1 MKDKRFIEL
10 VNLCVD
16 HQLTPDEAREL
27 ETELHANPAR
37 QRTYLQYCRMQKAC
51 SQLFESERAH
61 APATPRLARALAS
74 ANRKITHTPVR
85 TPSSWWR
92 NPFAIGGLATAMAAC
107 VAVFVIHR
115 ATPSHTQP
123 ALAPVVATS
132 PALASDA
139 QPSVAVAAVIAAP
152 VRKTPAPAA
161 IPVQPQPKRFRLPVV
176 TSFSA
181 EQNTAPLIE
190 DSVFAWTKDVQLR
203 PLRKVSTEDIIAR
216 FTRLENKPINAS
228 LLHVPVADTRDLD
241 ATEMTVIEFKR

>member
-10 VNLCVD
+10 LNLCVD
-16 HQLTPDEAREL
+16 HQITPDEAREL
-27 ETELHANPAR
+27 EAELHANPAR

-51 SQLFESERAH
+51 SQLFEAERAH

-74 ANRKITHTPVR
+74 ANRKITHAPVR
-85 TPSSWWR
+85 ARFSWWR

-107 VAVFVIHR
+107 AAVFLINR
-115 ATPSHTQP
+115 AAPSHTQP
-123 ALAPVVATS
+123 ALAS
-132 PALASDA
+132 ES
-139 QPSVAVAAVIAAP
+139 QPSVAVAAVIAEP

-181 EQNTAPLIE
+181 EQNNAPLIE

-228 LLHVPVADTRDLD
+228 LLHVPAAGAHDLD